1 MSIPISVLEVI
12 CLVSKESLQHT
23 HMLQSCFCTEKRDPH
38 VCTLHLG
45 GSPWEKKVWRSRGRS
60 RKGVLLG
67 VFRGSA
73 GGSRWCWQGL
83 EEEGGLGVLD
93 LTSGSC
99 NDCSM
104 MVCECRSGGG

>member
-1 MSIPISVLEVI
+1 ME
-12 CLVSKESLQHT
+12 EQREE
-23 HMLQSCFCTEKRDPH
+23 Q
-38 VCTLHLG
+38 
-45 GSPWEKKVWRSRGRS
+45 
-60 RKGVLLG
+60 KGVLLG

-83 EEEGGLGVLD
+83 EEKGGLGVLD

-104 MVCECRSGGG
+104 MVCECRSGGGLRRHGAAETRLL